1 MLYIKIFQSIKNECH
16 NFDYGFRLVEFT
28 YLLYRSFK
36 RYYSQTP
43 LFRVFVCMVSYV
55 LIALAIMILLTWH
68 SFY

>member
-1 MLYIKIFQSIKNECH
+1 MNATTLIMVFA
-16 NFDYGFRLVEFT
+16 LLEFT

-36 RYYSQTP
+36 RHYSQTP
-43 LFRVFVCMVSYV
+43 LFRVFVSMVSYV